1 MTNFTEY
8 KNLCIIPF
16 VHISSKPDGRLRL
29 CAKSPQEFSEP
40 HLKKGFF
47 LGRNTLNEIWN
58 SKSLRDIR
66 LKMLKGEKLDIC
78 SKCWKL
84 EKVGRRSKRI
94 KDNEKFLNKYKD
106 RLLEAE
112 KNHGFLSKKPV
123 YLDLRLGN
131 HCNLKCR
138 TCNPLFS
145 SLWYKELKKYEHENP
160 LIPENVNFNTLNSM
174 KEFKKDWYKTTVMH
188 DMIEEISPDLELV
201 YISGGEPFLIKEH
214 EMFLDQFIKRGFQKN
229 IQINLNTNLTYLN
242 QSMLKKLSLFKKVL
256 FMPSIDAYGKRN
268 DWLRSPSRFSRI
280 ERNFKE
286 ILNLPENVEIIIHC
300 TVSVFNVLYL
310 HKLLEWLNDILKE
323 SSTQRQV
330 HCVIET
336 IFAPVEQHVSVLP
349 RSLKKQA
356 IKNLEKIRQNYK
368 KLFFKDTIIGL
379 INILKTSMEDTQE
392 TIQLRKQLKKEIQV
406 IDKWRGENFFSVFPE
421 FVNQL

>member
-1 MTNFTEY
+1 MDSCF
-8 KNLCIIPF
+8 KNLCIVPF
-16 VHISSKPDGRLRL
+16 VHLSSKPSGQARI
-29 CAKSPQEFSEP
+29 CCFSKDYITNSAGEK
-40 HLKKGFF
+40 LS
-47 LGRNTLNEIWN
+47 LGKESFDNIWN
-58 SKSLRDIR
+58 SHFLRDIR
-66 LKMLKGEKLDIC
+66 MNMLKGKKIEGCNNCWNEEKMG
-78 SKCWKL
+78 KQ
-84 EKVGRRSKRI
+84 SKRI
-94 KDNEKFLNKYKD
+94 KENKKYLNKYKD

-286 ILNLPENVEIIIHC
+286 ILNLPENVEILLNC
-300 TVSVFNVLYL
+300 TLSVFNILYL
-310 HKLLEWLNDILKE
+310 DELSNWLSRVIKE
-323 SSTQRQV
+323 SKRSVRIHLDVLHQ
-330 HCVIET
+330 
-336 IFAPVEQHVSVLP
+336 PVEQHISVLP
-349 RSLKKQA
+349 VNLKIKA
-356 IKNLEKIRQNYK
+356 IGKIEEIIKNEEKYLFKKKDVTAICNLLQNLKEDSK
-368 KLFFKDTIIGL
+368 KII
-379 INILKTSMEDTQE
+379 S
-392 TIQLRKQLKKEIQV
+392 LREQLKKEIQV